1 MALKVPGNSHEVK
14 IGLMP
19 IKYIQADHLDSVLSL
34 SGPCSG
40 SLRSFMAPIWTK
52 NGPFWTN
59 MALKVPGNSHEVK
72 IGLIPIKYIQA
83 DHLDP
88 VLFCFVIC
96 IINLSILAV
105 EFLHSTVV
113 LREGSGGGFL
123 VLRHCNWVP

>member
-1 MALKVPGNSHEVK
+1 
-14 IGLMP
+14 
-19 IKYIQADHLDSVLSL
+19 
-34 SGPCSG
+34 
-40 SLRSFMAPIWTK
+40 MAPIWTK

-59 MALKVPGNSHEVK
+59 MAQGIPGNSHS
-72 IGLIPIKYIQA
+72 YR
-83 DHLDP
+83 
-88 VLFCFVIC
+88 FVIC